1 MKITTSFIK
10 GFGENSVLSRGGYWT
25 SRITV
30 EQRAT
35 KRSKNQ
41 TVAMFYYAAMDANN
55 DMIGSNLQPSFDDP
69 NDPSRITGFSGV
81 TASLGKFKMTFVI
94 NKDSASK
101 VHQFFHTVA
110 KSNGPDQF
118 TNDIISRLRLYSSDE
133 ASGKR
138 NPKNNIIGL
147 DPKYDENEP
156 GNFVA
161 VQMNFKLP
169 FTLDVVYHLE
179 DLDDHSS
186 HEWLMD
192 TEYTKRLAL
201 KEQMYN
207 TQFED
212 TFSLTEKGFDEK
224 AIKFA
229 QATLS
234 NMIGGIGY
242 FYGNS
247 LVKSELIKEPTSY
260 WSAPLY
266 SGVPSR
272 SFFPRGFLWD
282 EGFHNLLISKWN
294 PEISADI
301 MAHWLDLMNSEGW
314 IPREQIL
321 GPEARAKVP
330 AEFVVQNNK
339 NANPPTL
346 LLTLHSMLKD
356 MSLRENGQVPDWFK
370 SYLHRFWPRLV
381 TWYNWFDSSQGGE
394 VPGTFRWRGRNPNA
408 INELNPKTLTSGLDD
423 FPRASHPT
431 MDERHVDL
439 RCWMALASSLMSDIG
454 NIIGKEKEALKYAEI
469 STFLR
474 DSYLLDSMHWS
485 QEHNAYLDYG
495 LHTEGVRLQRPPP
508 PKGQP
513 MQHNQDKIR
522 VVTIE
527 PKLQYV
533 NQLGYISLF
542 PFILGVLDPKSPKI
556 PKILDSIEDPNK
568 LFTPFG
574 LRSLSKDASL
584 YNKKNTEHDAPYW
597 RGPIWININF
607 LVVRALYNLKED
619 IGVDKSV
626 RTQAQRIYTKLRNG
640 IIDNVIKEYYRTGY
654 VWEQYDDKTGQ
665 GKGCKPF
672 TGWSALVVLM
682 MGERY

>member
-1 MKITTSFIK
+1 M
-10 GFGENSVLSRGGYWT
+10 SRGGYWT

-30 EQRAT
+30 EQRPT

-370 SYLHRFWPRLV
+370 SYLYRFWPRLV

-556 PKILDSIEDPNK
+556 PNILDSIEDPNK

-619 IGVDKSV
+619 ISVDKSV

>member
-1 MKITTSFIK
+1 M
-10 GFGENSVLSRGGYWT
+10 SRGGYWT

-370 SYLHRFWPRLV
+370 SYLYRFWPRLV

-454 NIIGKEKEALKYAEI
+454 NNIGKEKEALKYAEI

-556 PKILDSIEDPNK
+556 PNILDSIEDPNK

-619 IGVDKSV
+619 ISVDKSV

>member
-1 MKITTSFIK
+1 MSK
-10 GFGENSVLSRGGYWT
+10 GGYWT

-161 VQMNFKLP
+161 VQINFKLP

-179 DLDDHSS
+179 DLDDHST

-330 AEFVVQNNK
+330 AEFIVQNNK

-542 PFILGVLDPKSPKI
+542 PFILGVLDPKSAKI

>member
-1 MKITTSFIK
+1 
-10 GFGENSVLSRGGYWT
+10 
-25 SRITV
+25 
-30 EQRAT
+30 
-35 KRSKNQ
+35 
-41 TVAMFYYAAMDANN
+41 MFYYAAMDANN

-161 VQMNFKLP
+161 VQINFKLP

-179 DLDDHSS
+179 DLDDHST

-370 SYLHRFWPRLV
+370 SYLYRFWPRLV

-542 PFILGVLDPKSPKI
+542 PFILGVLDPKSAKI

-619 IGVDKSV
+619 MGVDKSV

>member
-1 MKITTSFIK
+1 M
-10 GFGENSVLSRGGYWT
+10 SRGGYWT

-30 EQRAT
+30 EQRPT

-161 VQMNFKLP
+161 VQINFKLP

-179 DLDDHSS
+179 DLDDHST

-370 SYLHRFWPRLV
+370 SYLYRFWPRLV

-542 PFILGVLDPKSPKI
+542 PFILGVLDPKSAKI

>member
-1 MKITTSFIK
+1 M
-10 GFGENSVLSRGGYWT
+10 SRGGYWT

-30 EQRAT
+30 EQRPT

-370 SYLHRFWPRLV
+370 SYLYRFWPRLV

-556 PKILDSIEDPNK
+556 PNILDSIEDPNK

>member
-1 MKITTSFIK
+1 
-10 GFGENSVLSRGGYWT
+10 
-25 SRITV
+25 
-30 EQRAT
+30 
-35 KRSKNQ
+35 
-41 TVAMFYYAAMDANN
+41 MFYYAAMDANN

-161 VQMNFKLP
+161 VQINFKLP

-179 DLDDHSS
+179 DLDDHST

-370 SYLHRFWPRLV
+370 SYLYRFWPRLV

-556 PKILDSIEDPNK
+556 PNILDSIEDPNK

>member
-1 MKITTSFIK
+1 MSK
-10 GFGENSVLSRGGYWT
+10 GGYWT

-161 VQMNFKLP
+161 VQINFKLP

-370 SYLHRFWPRLV
+370 SYLYRFWPRLV

-556 PKILDSIEDPNK
+556 PNILDSIEDPNK

-619 IGVDKSV
+619 ISVDKSV

>member
-1 MKITTSFIK
+1 MSK
-10 GFGENSVLSRGGYWT
+10 GGYWT

-161 VQMNFKLP
+161 VQINFKLP

-179 DLDDHSS
+179 DLDDHST

-330 AEFVVQNNK
+330 AEFIVQNNK

-370 SYLHRFWPRLV
+370 SYLYRFWPRLV

-542 PFILGVLDPKSPKI
+542 PFILGVLDPKSAKI